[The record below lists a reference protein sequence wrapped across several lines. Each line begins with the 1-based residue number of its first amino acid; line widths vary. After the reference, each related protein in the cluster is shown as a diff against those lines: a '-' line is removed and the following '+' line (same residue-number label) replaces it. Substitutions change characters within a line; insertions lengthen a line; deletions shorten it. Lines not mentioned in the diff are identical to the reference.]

1 MVPAA
6 KQSISAEGTAQ
17 AVLGAIRT
25 EAGARQQVAIK
36 SLEDAD
42 LLTDREGFH
51 LWLKLPPR
59 WNRGEFT
66 AQLRTAGIGVV
77 ASDAF
82 AISDPPEAVR
92 LGLGSARTRDELRH
106 SLEVIAGLLA
116 QSPAARNLI
125 V

>member
-1 MVPAA
+1 MIANSLTILRHPPELVEF
-6 KQSISAEGTAQ
+6 I
-17 AVLGAIRT
+17 
-25 EAGARQQVAIK
+25 EA
-36 SLEDAD
+36 
-42 LLTDREGFH
+42 
-51 LWLKLPPR
+51 
-59 WNRGEFT
+59 
-66 AQLRTAGIGVV
+66 LRTAGIGVV